1 MTTTKLAF
9 LKIANLVEKT
19 CSLGFFLHGVDISR
33 RLATDLKP
41 HVGGWRGVQMEREV
55 ELGVEVDMDLIFD
68 FRVAVGQLFG
78 LE

>member
-1 MTTTKLAF
+1 M
-9 LKIANLVEKT
+9 
-19 CSLGFFLHGVDISR
+19 HGLDISR

-68 FRVAVGQLFG
+68 FRVTVGQ
-78 LE
+78 